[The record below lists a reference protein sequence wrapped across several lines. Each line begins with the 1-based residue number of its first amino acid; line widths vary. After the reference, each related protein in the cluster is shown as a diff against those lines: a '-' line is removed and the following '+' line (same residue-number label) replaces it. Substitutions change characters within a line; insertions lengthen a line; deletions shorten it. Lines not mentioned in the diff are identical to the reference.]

1 MNRNLDIAFPKLN
14 DSEKIIINLIYLVH
28 TNRVTNDVFNH
39 LTKKDVDTTLNK
51 LPNFYKKQL
60 LDLLKHY
67 WENKINTMEVSELKS
82 IPFEV
87 EKIIQVA
94 INKKK
99 ESKKPTILHE
109 KTKSASAAG
118 VKK

>member
-1 MNRNLDIAFPKLN
+1 
-14 DSEKIIINLIYLVH
+14 
-28 TNRVTNDVFNH
+28 
-39 LTKKDVDTTLNK
+39 LNK

-60 LDLLKHY
+60 LDLLK
-67 WENKINTMEVSELKS
+67 VSELKS

-87 EKIIQVA
+87 EKLIQMA

-99 ESKKPTILHE
+99 ENKKLTVLDE
-109 KTKSASAAG
+109 KNKSASAAG

>member
-1 MNRNLDIAFPKLN
+1 MKFV
-14 DSEKIIINLIYLVH
+14 Y
-28 TNRVTNDVFNH
+28 
-39 LTKKDVDTTLNK
+39 
-51 LPNFYKKQL
+51 
-60 LDLLKHY
+60 Y

-87 EKIIQVA
+87 EKLIQVA

-99 ESKKPTILHE
+99 ESKKLTVLDE
-109 KTKSASAAG
+109 KKKSASAAG